1 MTSPTSRDVPT
12 AGGAF
17 GSRVDFKAPGLN
29 DGQPFSVT
37 VPADRKH
44 VLVVRLTKNADGTVT
59 GTQELVLAHG

>member
-1 MTSPTSRDVPT
+1 M
-12 AGGAF
+12 
-17 GSRVDFKAPGLN
+17 DFKAPGLN